1 MQSKNTLIAFLS
13 VVSISTAAQGEQWG
27 KIRCL
32 KECTDISCADTIKK
46 ETCEKNCAVE
56 NLEACRTA
64 KVKTPQRAAPP
75 TRTSVSEKPVSQV
88 TVQPQ
93 PAPPASS
100 ESKSVELPRAPS
112 QEIGEMVQQVGVQL
126 PTGLVR
132 LDLPSNTVLDE
143 AFIDTYIRPKLEG
156 RHKKLPIEILVQ
168 GKSIKGKALSVLP
181 PSMTLIIAPQVRA
194 LPSLPVPKPLNVTQ
208 SKAIE
213 ATNAAHL
220 AAAKTDLK
228 NDGMEVAKYARCLSS
243 LLETQVKLFPVNK
256 YKKGLLP
263 FSKKK
268 TIAPFSQSE
277 VLDKIN
283 NIKIN
288 ANGGVTKI
296 NKILNQWPANDN
308 TFKKVGE
315 LEQSVTEVVIETTS
329 AALKDFRELNKE
341 ISDFSEGKEV
351 LSPEKCS
358 YTTKKLLE
366 KAKAEMNRRG
376 VEAINQCKCL
386 ASQLSEFL
394 SIFPVAKSS
403 ESSLTQADV
412 SGYISDLQRNANTEL
427 EKAKKVLDEWP
438 AKKESIQDIRDL
450 SVKFSMELRAMSSF
464 CTQPYD
470 LISVEIN
477 KILKGKKAGPDK
489 NKCFTR

>member
-1 MQSKNTLIAFLS
+1 
-13 VVSISTAAQGEQWG
+13 
-27 KIRCL
+27 
-32 KECTDISCADTIKK
+32 
-46 ETCEKNCAVE
+46 
-56 NLEACRTA
+56 
-64 KVKTPQRAAPP
+64 
-75 TRTSVSEKPVSQV
+75 
-88 TVQPQ
+88 
-93 PAPPASS
+93 
-100 ESKSVELPRAPS
+100 
-112 QEIGEMVQQVGVQL
+112 
-126 PTGLVR
+126 
-132 LDLPSNTVLDE
+132 
-143 AFIDTYIRPKLEG
+143 
-156 RHKKLPIEILVQ
+156 
-168 GKSIKGKALSVLP
+168 LP